1 MPSYRE
7 ACNMPML
14 QRSFPFM
21 IYLRPGPCGLGR
33 WGWGVGW
40 GCILYSVYYQYI
52 FILILTRNNFLL
64 KKSHGH
70 N

>member
-1 MPSYRE
+1 MGGARE
-7 ACNMPML
+7 M
-14 QRSFPFM
+14 
-21 IYLRPGPCGLGR
+21 GVGGLGD
-33 WGWGVGW
+33 GGGGVGRFT
-40 GCILYSVYYQYI
+40 LYSVYYQYS